1 VANGSRSE
9 QVKTPHGVDRKDYIG
24 VNIEI
29 TPAQIVHSVL
39 RAGEWVVID
48 KWDFPEGTVRGHF
61 GFNVPSK
68 DEIGLKSF
76 TLTH

>member
-1 VANGSRSE
+1 VANGSHSE

-61 GFNVPSK
+61 GLNVPGK